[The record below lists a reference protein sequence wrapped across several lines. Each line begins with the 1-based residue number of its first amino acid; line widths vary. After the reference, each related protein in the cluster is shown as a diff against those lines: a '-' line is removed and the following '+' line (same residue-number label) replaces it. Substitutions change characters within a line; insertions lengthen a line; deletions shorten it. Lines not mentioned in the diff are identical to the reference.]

1 MQVLTC
7 CEPVPSAHVLK
18 VHAGGEEVVGVDA
31 VDLGV
36 GLIAGAHL
44 VPFRISLDVHLTPDI
59 LKSIFSLIITCSERR
74 PC

>member
-7 CEPVPSAHVLK
+7 CEPVPPAHVLK

-44 VPFRISLDVHLTPDI
+44 VPFRM
-59 LKSIFSLIITCSERR
+59 
-74 PC
+74 

>member
-1 MQVLTC
+1 MEDLTC
-7 CEPVPSAHVLK
+7 WEPVPSAHVLK

-44 VPFRISLDVHLTPDI
+44 VPFRM
-59 LKSIFSLIITCSERR
+59 
-74 PC
+74 